1 YTTLFRSTKLLRL
14 ADRTYRL
21 ACDAGCRGVASLLDY
36 FSCEK
41 RMCRIDARVDDGDHH
56 PAAVVSGVP
65 DLIALNERHA
75 VGQHRLHQ
83 FIVEDADRVARG
95 FLERRDPGRRHLEGD
110 VRHRLVFTHYHARH
124 SRAEPA
130 V

>member
-41 RMCRIDARVDDGDHH
+41 RMCRVDARVDDRDHH

-83 FIVEDADRVARG
+83 FIVADADRDAPGV
-95 FLERRDPGRRHLEGD
+95 LERHEPARPHLEGD
-110 VRHRLVFTHYHARH
+110 VPRRLVLTD
-124 SRAEPA
+124 
-130 V
+130 